1 MNDINDI
8 HPGKLKRKTR
18 KSNSPSV
25 VDMPSVSS
33 QPSAGNLLGDV
44 LFDADNAVAGS
55 LLDFSETSSSSDSL
69 PEVSLKPVQP
79 EINQPSSPLDQLKSS
94 QTPDPAAPD
103 AETIPSES
111 IAPHRLQKKSPKSKA
126 PQTSENTLPNL
137 DKLQDILNQTREN
150 NQKCLD
156 TLAKLQNTNEL
167 NQRKYA
173 LSLTIAFAV
182 LAVLTVVGV
191 FIGINLKNNAK
202 SSDLKYKQE
211 TYEAALQ
218 SQTIL
223 QDENDKNRSGADAAF
238 EVYQKIEQGLYE
250 DAVEHFLEIRNKLT
264 HPAETALLE
273 AKIDEIRWKLAENAY
288 HDGVMLYNS
297 SNYEQARDAFVK
309 SQAYK
314 EYTAYSPRLNFY
326 LAMSYY
332 QVGDFEGARNTFAKI
347 FSKLNASDLSPDMDA
362 LARYYR
368 AYCAAKTGNE
378 SEAYEY
384 FDQFLKKYR
393 YHKFAD
399 DAAKQRA
406 KYESARKQ

>member
-8 HPGKLKRKTR
+8 HPGKLQRKTR
-18 KSNSPSV
+18 KTNTPSV
-25 VDMPSVSS
+25 VDMPATTS
-33 QPSAGNLLGDV
+33 QPSTGNLLGDV
-44 LFDADNAVAGS
+44 LFDADSTVTGS
-55 LLDFSETSSSSDSL
+55 LLDLTESATSSEPI
-69 PEVSLKPVQP
+69 PEVTLKPAQP
-79 EINQPSSPLDQLKSS
+79 ESKAPTSPLDQLKAPQTQDSPSS
-94 QTPDPAAPD
+94 DTDAAPV
-103 AETIPSES
+103 ES
-111 IAPHRLQKKSPKSKA
+111 IAPHRLQKKAPKTKA
-126 PQTSENTLPNL
+126 SQPAEAPSTNL
-137 DKLQDILNQTREN
+137 DKLEEILAQTREN
-150 NQKCLD
+150 NQKCLE
-156 TLAKLQNTNEL
+156 TLSKLQTTNEL

-173 LSLTIAFAV
+173 LSLTIAFAI
-182 LAVLTVVGV
+182 LAILTVIGV
-191 FIGINLKNNAK
+191 IFGVSLRNNAK
-202 SSDLKYKQE
+202 SSDIKYKQE
-211 TYEAALQ
+211 TYESALQ
-218 SQTIL
+218 SQSIL
-223 QDENDKNRSGADAAF
+223 QDENDKNRAGADAAF

-250 DAVEHFLEIRNKLT
+250 DAVEQFLEIRNKLT

-297 SNYEQARDAFVK
+297 QNYEQARDAFVK

-332 QVGDFEGARNTFAKI
+332 LVGDFEGARNTF
-347 FSKLNASDLSPDMDA
+347 SKLNPSDLTPDMDA

-368 AYCAAKTGNE
+368 AYAAAKTNNE

-384 FDQFLKKYR
+384 FDSFLKKYR

-399 DAAKQRA
+399 DATKQRA